1 MLSKRS
7 LLRRA
12 LAVAGVG
19 AIASGTAG
27 ATPNARSAALG
38 TQYGYDAGAVADAE
52 TTAIASVDRSILDV
66 TGLPEAARAPF
77 EELRRRYSS
86 VSLEDVERVSASAA
100 LDGETITGGCAVA
113 TGSFNRRAIRTEAG
127 AYGLSEVG
135 SDGDRHRM
143 EIDGAPQSLTG
154 TGSSTTTTPTT
165 DDPTTAD
172 RLAAED
178 KPYAIGLGDS
188 TLAVGYGSE
197 STDARTHVDAALV
210 ADDRSRSSE
219 ANLDLNETYGSL
231 PSLLSGHAVACAS
244 LDSATREAL
253 CDRLTDAPEAFRSA
267 VRAARATGVA
277 LQAGPTRSRLRYGIV
292 ADPDRLSVDTVVDI
306 VSQATSGS
314 GSLENEGVYRDGWTF
329 VVDASVETEKLWTA
343 HGSFLAS
350 GSDDR

>member
-7 LLRRA
+7 LLRHA

-27 ATPNARSAALG
+27 AAPNARSASVA
-38 TQYGYDAGAVADAE
+38 QYGYDAGAVADAE
-52 TTAIASVDRSILDV
+52 TTAIASVDRSVLDV

-100 LDGETITGGCAVA
+100 MDGETITGGCAVA
-113 TGSFNRRAIRTEAG
+113 TGSFDSRAIRAEAR
-127 AYGLSEVG
+127 AYGLHEVD
-135 SDGDRHRM
+135 SSGDHRLRT
-143 EIDGAPQSLTG
+143 DGAQQGMAG

-165 DDPTTAD
+165 DDPATAD

-178 KPYAIGLGDS
+178 KPYAIGLDDS
-188 TLAVGYGSE
+188 TLSIGYGSE
-197 STDARTHVDAALV
+197 SADARTHVDAALV
-210 ADDRSRSSE
+210 AGDRSRSSE
-219 ANLDLNETYGSL
+219 ADLDLNETYGSL

-244 LDSATREAL
+244 LDSSTREAL
-253 CDRLTDAPEAFRSA
+253 CDRLSDAPEAFRSA

-277 LQAGPTRSRLRYGIV
+277 LQAGSTRSRLRYGIV
-292 ADPDRLSVDTVVDI
+292 ADPDRLSVDTVIDI